1 MLVRLSVC
9 FCERVSALTYE
20 IGYNVFRLRRGKEPA
35 QIFTGLAAGLIRY
48 ARAFSLAACLLIQ
61 CCWVARRSCSKRG
74 NSSCSRLCSGNA
86 VDARMPQRSDW
97 RDGREE
103 DVVWAGSEGCRY
115 RGIES
120 IYLDENSE
128 HSALFVTLTL
138 PRFSN
143 VGSPQLCSAP
153 RKSNCPHHCSTVC
166 SHIFNPATHEIQLRT
181 GI

>member
-20 IGYNVFRLRRGKEPA
+20 IGYNVFRLRSGKEPA

-48 ARAFSLAACLLIQ
+48 ARASPSAACLLIR
-61 CCWVARRSCSKRG
+61 CCRVARRSCSNRA
-74 NSSCSRLCSGNA
+74 NSSSRLCSGNT

-120 IYLDENSE
+120 IYIDENSE

-138 PRFSN
+138 PRFF
-143 VGSPQLCSAP
+143 QYQQ
-153 RKSNCPHHCSTVC
+153 STTLFSTAV
-166 SHIFNPATHEIQLRT
+166 Q
-181 GI
+181 